1 MTYPDGKSE
10 RVLYTPEIPENPQML
25 SLLTPFQNKGKAQL
39 DVKIGTLN
47 GRLEGDRSKVRF
59 VQTNMGHGAGGTNRA
74 HRR

>member
-47 GRLEGDRSKVRF
+47 GRLEGTAAKSVSYRPIWV
-59 VQTNMGHGAGGTNRA
+59 TGAGGTNRA